1 VTEAGTTVLKPW
13 LPDGAPLEL
22 PGRGTT
28 FVRSIDGPPGAP
40 TIVLLH
46 GWTATADLNFFA
58 CYRELGAHYRVVALD
73 HRGHGRGIRSR
84 KAFRLEDC
92 ADDAVAMCDELG
104 IERMIPVGY
113 SMGGPVAQLI
123 AHRHEERVSGMVLCA
138 TSDHFSSSRQE
149 RLNFLGLGG
158 LAALARLTPAQ
169 ARTWL
174 TRQFYL
180 QRKAQ
185 DWDPWAIEEVAA
197 SDWRA
202 VLEAG
207 KAIGQFSSRTWIDTI
222 DVPTSVV
229 LTMRDSIIPLRR
241 QLRMLQ
247 HVPGAVGF
255 RVDADHDAVVNHA
268 DRFVPVLLEAIE
280 SVVERSR

>member
-1 VTEAGTTVLKPW
+1 M
-13 LPDGAPLEL
+13 PDGGPLEL

-28 FVRSIDGPPGAP
+28 SVRTIEGPPGAP
-40 TIVLLH
+40 TVLLLH
-46 GWTATADLNFFA
+46 GWTATADLNFFR
-58 CYRELGAHYRVVALD
+58 CYQPLGVHYRVVALD
-73 HRGHGRGIRSR
+73 HRGHGQGIRSR

-92 ADDAVAMCDELG
+92 ADDAVAVCDALG

-123 AHRHEERVSGMVLCA
+123 AHRHAERVSGLVLCA
-138 TSDHFSSSRQE
+138 TADHFVSSRQE
-149 RLNFLGLGG
+149 KINFLGLGG
-158 LAALARLTPAQ
+158 LAALARLTPTQ

-185 DWDPWAIEEVAA
+185 DWDQWAIDEVAA

-207 KAIGQFSSRTWIDTI
+207 KAIGRFSSRSWIGT
-222 DVPTSVV
+222 VAAPTSVV
-229 LTMRDSIIPLRR
+229 ITMRDSTIPVRR

-247 HVPGAVGF
+247 DMPGAVGF

-268 DRFVPVLLEAIE
+268 DRFVPVLLAAIE
-280 SVVERSR
+280 SVVERTG